1 MPGAGGRRVCVP
13 PRSRAVGLLAGAADS
28 QLSLLLLTVLPELPP
43 GPRVPH
49 ALTGCPTLQQP
60 PEPVG
65 SQESAEALWIMLQTK
80 EDS

>member
-1 MPGAGGRRVCVP
+1 MCVP
-13 PRSRAVGLLAGAADS
+13 PRSGAARLLAGVADS

-49 ALTGCPTLQQP
+49 TLTGCPTLQQT

-65 SQESAEALWIMLQTK
+65 SQEPTEALWIMLQTT